1 MRNHVEVKRRVNE
14 QLDATERRLDY
25 LDAQVAVMRRDSRD
39 PLEDQ

>member
-14 QLDATERRLDY
+14 QLDAAERRLDY

-39 PLEDQ
+39 PPEDQ